1 MSSSCDSCLW
11 RPHNPCITVTPSL
24 YRRRHA
30 PDTPVDAAKADVW
43 ALGVTMATCLFGF
56 FPWAAAHS
64 SDPAFALW
72 CTGWSKALTA
82 GALAAAPPGP
92 AGEPIPAI
100 SQLRLPADGVSD
112 HRGAVDCTMQSPE
125 SEHAAAALGHLLLR
139 CCAWKRKP
147 VPCTLL
153 DLLVRMLDP
162 RPTTRLTMAQVAA
175 HEWFVCG
182 KAGPRLVAGLT
193 DSDQGANP
201 STL

>member
-1 MSSSCDSCLW
+1 M
-11 RPHNPCITVTPSL
+11 
-24 YRRRHA
+24 
-30 PDTPVDAAKADVW
+30 
-43 ALGVTMATCLFGF
+43 
-56 FPWAAAHS
+56 
-64 SDPAFALW
+64 
-72 CTGWSKALTA
+72 KALTA
-82 GALAAAPPGP
+82 GALALAAAPP

-100 SQLRLPADGVSD
+100 SRLRLPAVVVSD
-112 HRGAVDCTMQSPE
+112 HRGAADCTMQSLSPV

-182 KAGPRLVAGLT
+182 KVGPRLVAGLT